1 MKLKALVLLTVC
13 VALLLSGCS
22 KQGGSVNT
30 LADLRGKVVGGM
42 SNGSSDA
49 NYKKMVSSLIGGD
62 AKDVVFFNR
71 GIDVQTALE
80 AGKIDGYPTFQFVA
94 DYLLKRK
101 NMIKAIP
108 VDAKIEGGVIMVT
121 RSEDSTLK
129 AGLDKAITT
138 LKDNG
143 TLAALEAKW
152 ITNLPAGNEPSGN
165 ELQPIKDAKTIY
177 VGVCGDYPPLDYI
190 AADGKPAG
198 YNVAIFSE
206 LSKLL
211 KLNIVFVSIEPQARF
226 AALSSKKIDLIFT
239 HFQSVN
245 TDYFEQF
252 KNAGWV
258 STIPYY
264 TYKGGC
270 FIVQK

>member
-1 MKLKALVLLTVC
+1 MRIGIAVVLILC
-13 VALLLSGCS
+13 IAFAGCS
-22 KQGGSVNT
+22 QKPEPINKLS
-30 LADLRGKVVGGM
+30 DLQGKVIGGM
-42 SNGSSDA
+42 YNGSTDA
-49 NYKKMVSSLIGGD
+49 NYKKMVASLIGGD
-62 AKDVVFFNR
+62 AKDVVFYNR

-80 AGKIDGYPTFQFVA
+80 AGKIDGYPTFQFAA
-94 DYLLKRK
+94 DYIVKRK
-101 NMIKAIP
+101 NMVKTIP
-108 VDAKIEGGVIMVT
+108 VEAKIEGGVIMVT

-143 TLAALEAKW
+143 TLASLEDKW
-152 ITNLPAGNEPSGN
+152 ITNLPAGNEPSSA
-165 ELQPIKDAKTIY
+165 EIPAIKDAKTIY

-270 FIVQK
+270 FVVMK